1 MKRQTGRPQLT
12 ARRGGA
18 SRRSWAALA
27 AVLLL
32 GLAAAPA
39 AQARRHSSLH
49 RVVVHLRAADRAL
62 NRLGDQPA
70 SPLAAMYLAR
80 VEAQT
85 AGAYRVARSIA
96 AGAHGRASSERAA
109 TVLGL
114 VADHQTGDAQTLSS
128 ILGAVGPD
136 VQAPLAQAIST
147 ATAGRGVVLGKLSRL
162 LPTLSTTARPLA
174 AQVVALESSQGAQVP
189 VQIAS
194 VLGNNTL
201 ACAAT
206 GAVQQAL
213 VVATQSFQLG
223 LANLG
228 PALALVPAPVR
239 AQVQSEI
246 DGIPALLRH
255 IEEQLA
261 RVVPCPGSMQAAT
274 AGPVKAL
281 ATPTLL
287 GGITQLIDG
296 ILGRLLP
303 GLSAGQSPAAAPA
316 PASLTGLLGG
326 GLLGGLWPLGR

>member
-1 MKRQTGRPQLT
+1 MKRQIVGPQLT

-18 SRRSWAALA
+18 WATLV
-27 AVLLL
+27 AVLVLA
-32 GLAAAPA
+32 LAAAPA
-39 AQARRHSSLH
+39 AEARKPDSLQ
-49 RVVVHLRAADRAL
+49 RVVVHLRGADRAL
-62 NRLGDQPA
+62 ARLGDQPA
-70 SPLAAMYLAR
+70 GPLAAMYLAR
-80 VEAQT
+80 VQAQT
-85 AGAYRVARSIA
+85 TAAYRIARSIT
-96 AGAHGRASSERAA
+96 AGAHGGASSERAA

-136 VQAPLAQAIST
+136 VQAPLAQAISA
-147 ATAGRGVVLGKLSRL
+147 ATGGRGVVLGKLSKL
-162 LPTLSTTARPLA
+162 LPGLSTKAQPLV

-189 VQIAS
+189 VQIAG
-194 VLGNNTL
+194 VLGDNTL

-228 PALALVPAPVR
+228 PALALVPAAVH
-239 AQVQSEI
+239 AQVQGEI

-261 RVVPCPGSMQAAT
+261 RVIPCPGSTQAAT
-274 AGPVKAL
+274 SGPVKAL
-281 ATPTLL
+281 ANPTLL

-316 PASLTGLLGG
+316 PASLNGLLGG
-326 GLLGGLWPLGR
+326 GHLGGLWPLGH